1 MIFIA
6 FNAVQSPALCK
17 SVNLFRGVCESNNRP
32 HSEICLVVEQH
43 CLLIDFPKSST
54 LAADN
59 QVTKKAIDS
68 IHTALKNL
76 LNGTNSF
83 VSTCLYNDFDDVAT
97 SGSAVN
103 VSVGVID
110 GGTVYS
116 AFYLTKL
123 NIKFLKT
130 TCFGIKVPE
139 LDCVVM
145 HRDELGW
152 VTIKKLNVCA
162 LLIDLVSGK
171 LHRFRF
177 PFAHVPASNLVD
189 VSKTTQ

>member
-1 MIFIA
+1 
-6 FNAVQSPALCK
+6 
-17 SVNLFRGVCESNNRP
+17 
-32 HSEICLVVEQH
+32 
-43 CLLIDFPKSST
+43 
-54 LAADN
+54 
-59 QVTKKAIDS
+59 VTKKAIDS

-103 VSVGVID
+103 VSVSVID

-130 TCFGIKVPE
+130 TCFRIKAPE

-145 HRDELGW
+145 HRNELGW
-152 VTIKKLNVCA
+152 VPIKKLNVCA
-162 LLIDLVSGK
+162 LLIDLVCCK
-171 LHRFRF
+171 LHRF
-177 PFAHVPASNLVD
+177 
-189 VSKTTQ
+189 